1 MQKDIKDIEI
11 FVKSNLLV
19 IVLDELDDDEEVECF
34 RMGDNL

>member
-11 FVKSNLLV
+11 FVKGNLLV
-19 IVLDELDDDEEVECF
+19 IELDDDEEVECF